1 MLRCSSG
8 YRECFI
14 KIMYYKIENKNC
26 EVYKNL
32 HDLRIKEL
40 AIEDENEVA
49 IKEKTG
55 LNFENSFGNHGQQN
69 FRRVTQYSGLVFT
82 EPEKVDGKIWI
93 RHKEHSGVFVPNR
106 KTKVGREMSDFL
118 SNGLKASNYDR
129 VIEILELEE
138 LRRFTLPFVEV
149 VGEVIIIFL
158 GDGHEPKNENVIE
171 ITKRE
176 FNDIRKQHCR

>member
-1 MLRCSSG
+1 M
-8 YRECFI
+8 
-14 KIMYYKIENKNC
+14 
-26 EVYKNL
+26 
-32 HDLRIKEL
+32 
-40 AIEDENEVA
+40 
-49 IKEKTG
+49 
-55 LNFENSFGNHGQQN
+55 
-69 FRRVTQYSGLVFT
+69 FT